1 MPCPQQLP
9 CSDGI
14 GTPVKGNFIM
24 FLKAAINARKSNS
37 TTLPLAMLG
46 CLTITL
52 KWHSQVVAVPPLASD
67 RRDFNKIK
75 VNNQP
80 AARATLPASQPT
92 EVRGDKQHH
101 RMLAVALQQLLATQ

>member
-14 GTPVKGNFIM
+14 GTPVKGNFIQTPER
-24 FLKAAINARKSNS
+24 A
-37 TTLPLAMLG
+37 TTQLYPLAMQG
-46 CLTITL
+46 CLMITL
-52 KWHSQVVAVPPLASD
+52 KLCSQVAAVPALAGD

-92 EVRGDKQHH
+92 EARGDKQHH
-101 RMLAVALQQLLATQ
+101 RTLAVALRQLLAAQ